1 MAGFRAFVVAGV
13 SLAMAASTAFA
24 QSAPTSL
31 GAILDPQRGVLT
43 FQPQIGASLASVVR
57 VVTLA
62 EGSGGRRQVTGNGS
76 GVIYN
81 AAEGL
86 ILTNHH
92 VVKDSAAW
100 RIEFLNGRSAEAT
113 LVGADPETDIAV
125 LRVKMPGLRAIEVA
139 DSDGIRVGDLSFAV
153 GYPMG
158 LDQTVTMGIVS
169 AVGRSNGEGIQDYIQ
184 TDAPINSG
192 NSGGPLLDSR
202 GRLIGVNTAILSR
215 GGGGNVGIGF
225 VVPTRIAMAIAGQIE
240 RYGRV
245 KRGTLGVRAARVTQE
260 QSDLAGL
267 ADPRG
272 AVLDAVEAGSAADKA
287 GLRPGD
293 IIVSANGRPVL
304 NDASL
309 RAAIGVAEVGSRVR
323 LDYVRG
329 RTRAKADVTL
339 TEAVITVAAASPK
352 GNGRTEGGNAPRPPA
367 AAPKPQPQPHPQP
380 RPQPAPQPGP
390 ARPTPP
396 RVNVGLT
403 LRDLRPS
410 DPYPAEAKGA
420 FIAEV
425 VDGSPAGQK
434 GLQRGDLLMSVGDQP
449 VSSAAAARQAI
460 DATSGPLRLVVARGN
475 SLVPIIIGS

>member
-1 MAGFRAFVVAGV
+1 MAGFRLFVIAGV
-13 SLAMAASTAFA
+13 SLAMAASTAVA
-24 QSAPTSL
+24 QSAPTSVR
-31 GAILDPQRGVLT
+31 AILDPQRGVLS

-100 RIEFLNGRSAEAT
+100 RVEFLNGRSAEAT

-125 LRVKMPGLRAIEVA
+125 LRVKMPGLRAVEVA
-139 DSDGIRVGDLSFAV
+139 DSDDIRVGDLSFAV

-169 AVGRSNGEGIQDYIQ
+169 AVGRTSGEGIQDYIQ

-225 VVPTRIAMAIAGQIE
+225 VVPTRIAMAIASQIE

-260 QSDLAGL
+260 QADLAGL
-267 ADPRG
+267 TDPRG
-272 AVLDAVEAGSAADKA
+272 AALDAVEAGSAADRA
-287 GLRPGD
+287 GLRAGD
-293 IIVSANGRPVL
+293 IVISANGRPVL

-309 RAAIGVAEVGSRVR
+309 RAAVGVAEVGSRLR
-323 LDYVRG
+323 LEYVRG
-329 RTRAKADVTL
+329 RTRGRAEVTL
-339 TEAVITVAAASPK
+339 AEAVIMIAGAGPM
-352 GNGRTEGGNAPRPPA
+352 GNGRTDGGHAPRPPSI
-367 AAPKPQPQPHPQP
+367 
-380 RPQPAPQPGP
+380 APQPGP
-390 ARPTPP
+390 APAPAPPPPAPTPLPPRPTPP
-396 RVNVGLT
+396 RVDIGLT
-403 LRDLRPS
+403 FRDLRSS
-410 DPYPAEAKGA
+410 DPYPTEARGA

-434 GLQRGDLLMSVGDQP
+434 GLQRGDLLLSVGDEP
-449 VSSAAAARQAI
+449 VTSAATARQSI
-460 DATSGPLRLVVARGN
+460 DAASGPLRLVVARGN